1 MSDAG
6 CVGGRTVS
14 GTHDVVNPL
23 IYAPYFGATTGPS
36 LPIDEGVGYVDWPIS
51 KTKAQLSGYA
61 GGVPEPLGIS
71 TCEGHLGLGEWR
83 TLLTVV
89 FALTLDAAAIE

>member
-6 CVGGRTVS
+6 CVGGRTVN

-23 IYAPYFGATTGPS
+23 KHAPYFGATGFS
-36 LPIDEGVGYVDWPIS
+36 LPGVGYVDWPIS

-61 GGVPEPLGIS
+61 GGVPELLGLS